1 MCIQNYVLLFSY
13 SVMSNPLWPPWIAS
27 RQTSLSFT
35 ISWSL
40 LKLMSIE
47 SVMPPNHLIFYCLLL
62 LLPSIFRSIKVFSS
76 ESALRITWPKYWS
89 FSISPS
95 NESVG
100 LISFRIDWF
109 DLLVV
114 QGTLKSFLQHH
125 NLKASV
131 LQLSSSLWSNYHI
144 HTWSLEKIIAL
155 TIWILLVKWC
165 LHLLIHC
172 LSLSYFQPK
181 EQASSKFMAAVTV
194 HSDFRAQENRICHC
208 FHCFPI

>member
-1 MCIQNYVLLFSY
+1 MLPCCLIVKSCLTLWDLTDCSTSGFPVLHY
-13 SVMSNPLWPPWIAS
+13 
-27 RQTSLSFT
+27 
-35 ISWSL
+35 
-40 LKLMSIE
+40 
-47 SVMPPNHLIFYCLLL
+47 
-62 LLPSIFRSIKVFSS
+62 LLPFAQTHVHCVRDAIQPSQSS
-76 ESALRITWPKYWS
+76 PSPAFNLSQHQGLFQKKSALPIRLAKYCS
-89 FSISPS
+89 FSFGISPS
-95 NESVG
+95 NEYPR
-100 LISFRIDWF
+100 LISFRIDSF
-109 DLLVV
+109 DLLAV